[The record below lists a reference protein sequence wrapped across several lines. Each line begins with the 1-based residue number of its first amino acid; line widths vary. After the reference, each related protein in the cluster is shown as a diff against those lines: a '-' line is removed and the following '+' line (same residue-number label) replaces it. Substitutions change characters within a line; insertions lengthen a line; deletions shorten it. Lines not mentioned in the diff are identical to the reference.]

1 MNSNTLKLRTQST
14 AQGASARLPTPR
26 PNRGALSRQWVIW
39 RRGGTRPKVRH
50 TNLREALAEVARL
63 RQLCPDERY
72 DIFELV
78 PLRNLGPRR

>member
-1 MNSNTLKLRTQST
+1 MNSNTLKLRTQS
-14 AQGASARLPTPR
+14 ARPAPKPKSCPL
-26 PNRGALSRQWVIW
+26 RQWVIW